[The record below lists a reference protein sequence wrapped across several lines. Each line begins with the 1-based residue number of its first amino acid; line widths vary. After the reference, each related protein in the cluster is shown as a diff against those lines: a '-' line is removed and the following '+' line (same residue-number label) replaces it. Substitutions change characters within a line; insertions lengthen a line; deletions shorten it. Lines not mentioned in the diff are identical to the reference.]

1 MAKTNQAQEEEID
14 LGGVFKI
21 IGKGFLYLFN
31 AIGKFF
37 KILFHLVITLLF
49 FLKKNSIKI
58 GLAIIIGAILGFFLD
73 KTDHPKY
80 HSELILKTNYGSGVQ
95 LYKQIDYLEDLVK
108 KKDTIT
114 LGAALGITTLE
125 ASQLISFKIEAYQPK
140 RNLYKLYDAYIKTTD
155 SIFTRGIKVEDFK
168 KRINEYDY
176 HYHEVKVKSNLKTAF
191 RNISLGIKN
200 LVENEY
206 FKNRRDIKSKE
217 LNQKLIIL
225 QKNLDQIDSLRSL
238 YKVVAL
244 KEAEK
249 QGPSST
255 LEISQRQFDNNKNDL
270 LLFKTSDQILAQI
283 EKINNEILN
292 SESILNFVSDF
303 GEIGV
308 LDKKITSKKY
318 FQIGLLFG
326 GLMLLSILLLQLN
339 SYLNNY
345 KKAV

>member
-1 MAKTNQAQEEEID
+1 MAKTNQSQEEEID
-14 LGGVFKI
+14 LGSVFKI
-21 IGKGFLYLFN
+21 IGKGFINLFN

-37 KILFHLVITLLF
+37 TILFHLVVSLLF
-49 FLKKNSIKI
+49 FLKKNAIKI

-73 KTDHPKY
+73 KTNPPKY

-95 LYKQIDYLEDLVK
+95 LYKQIDYLEDLVR

-114 LGAALGITTLE
+114 LSTALGITPLE
-125 ASQLISFKIEAYQPK
+125 ASQLTSFKIEAYQQK
-140 RNLYKLYDAYIKTTD
+140 RNLYKLYDEYIRNTD
-155 SIFTRGIKVEDFK
+155 SIFTRGFKIEDFE

-176 HYHEVKVKSNLKTAF
+176 HYHEVKVKSNLKTVF
-191 RNISLGIKN
+191 RNVSLGIKN

-206 FKNRRDIKSKE
+206 FKNRRDIKTKE
-217 LNQKLIIL
+217 LNQKLSIL
-225 QKNLDQIDSLRSL
+225 QKNLVQIDSLRSL

-255 LEISQRQFDNNKNDL
+255 LEISQSQFDNNKNDL
-270 LLFKTSDQILAQI
+270 ELFKTSDQILAQI
-283 EKINNEILN
+283 EKINNDILN

-308 LDKKITSKKY
+308 LDKKITNKKY

-326 GLMLLSILLLQLN
+326 GLMLLAILLLQLN

-345 KKAV
+345 KKTV